1 MSVFNPLTSDYSTQ
15 LFAAI
20 GKKLYLNS
28 ESADVHFVFESN
40 DDIERVPAH
49 KMLLMAA
56 SNVFVTMFNGSWK
69 EMDKVKI
76 GDVSAS
82 AFKEFLQFFYIGQV
96 KLTMENVAAVMN
108 LGEMY
113 NVTECLAVCTKF
125 LKNNLNDENVCSNYE
140 LAIFLNQERLKKAC
154 EIFIG
159 LNIKA
164 VFKSTDFQTCD
175 RKMLAQILKLNWMSC
190 TEVEL
195 FVACMTWVKSA
206 SKQDVLTKEIVQAHL
221 GDLFH
226 EIRFGSMSLPDF
238 SALIPTYGSTF
249 SFDEH
254 QEIIQIIADP
264 TFQPTILSGDRV
276 ERCHS
281 SEPWHRNRKIL
292 CDRLISSYGS
302 SEPYKIESIETTV
315 FSTNESLLLRA
326 IDCPQVLVYMRGL
339 NYCAHYHDMPTKVVI
354 VEVADSEK
362 EVILYSANEI
372 LNRRR
377 NVRIFLTKPI
387 LVRPGFMYKIRLENG
402 LPDEYDCHA
411 GGLLKTS
418 VELESGIIIQ
428 FHRDCVDDFEDDSDI
443 GTGFLEDD
451 PDIGRGLIEGLH
463 FYII

>member
-1 MSVFNPLTSDYSTQ
+1 MSVFNPLTSNYSTQ

-20 GKKLYLNS
+20 GKKLYMNS

-49 KMLLMAA
+49 KAHLMVG
-56 SNVFVTMFNGSWK
+56 SDVFAKMFNGSWK

-82 AFKEFLQFFYIGQV
+82 AFKEFLQFFYVGQV
-96 KLTMENVAAVMN
+96 KLTMENIAAVMN

-140 LAIFLNQERLKKAC
+140 LAILLNQEGLKKAC

-190 TEVEL
+190 TEVDL
-195 FVACMTWVKSA
+195 FEACMSWVKVA
-206 SKQDVLTKEIVQAHL
+206 SKQDVLTKETVQAHL

-226 EIRFGSMSLPDF
+226 EIRFGSMSLQMF
-238 SALIPTYGSTF
+238 AALIPTYGSTF
-249 SFDEH
+249 SLDEH
-254 QEIIQIIADP
+254 QEIIQMIADP
-264 TFQPTILSGDRV
+264 TFQSTIFNGNRL
-276 ERCHS
+276 ERCNTLDLLHES
-281 SEPWHRNRKIL
+281 NEIF
-292 CDRLISSYGS
+292 CGRLISNYYS
-302 SEPYKIESIETTV
+302 SEPYKIKNIETTV

-326 IDCPQVLVYMRGL
+326 IGCGNIQAIVNKRYFVLNDGV
-339 NYCAHYHDMPTKVVI
+339 PTKITIVEKSETNNEVI
-354 VEVADSEK
+354 VFN
-362 EVILYSANEI
+362 ANGI
-372 LNRRR
+372 LNSREF
-377 NVRIFLTKPI
+377 VRISLTKPI
-387 LVRPGFMYKIRLENG
+387 RVKSGFTYEIRLEQTSENC
-402 LPDEYDCHA
+402 YT
-411 GGLLKTS
+411 GGLLKSS

-428 FHRDCVDDFEDDSDI
+428 FHRDSV
-443 GTGFLEDD
+443 LEKD
-451 PDIGRGLIEGLH
+451 PTVARGLIYSL
-463 FYII
+463 FFQKI